1 MAVAERQGCFQ
12 SNSEVRK
19 MQNQETD
26 DSSKAFASDLVE
38 IGCVSPK
45 NLRYD
50 GGSERLP
57 TDGPAEGT
65 VIWIAKDSESKPEEY
80 LEECNTHQNG
90 E

>member
-1 MAVAERQGCFQ
+1 
-12 SNSEVRK
+12 
-19 MQNQETD
+19 MQNYEVD
-26 DSSKAFASDLVE
+26 DSFKALSSDLVE
-38 IGCVSPK
+38 NGYVSPE

-50 GGSERLP
+50 AGSQRLA
-57 TDGPAEGT
+57 AEGT